1 VTALEGKYWGELETS
16 KQQARE
22 IRERLGLAGDA
33 GHADVLDAIDVGSS
47 TRALTMLAHQLKA
60 EVKAVL
66 AENADL
72 RRQLAEA
79 LALNDSFRAELDAL
93 TSEQPRDPAQVSIF
107 DESDPTQQRR
117 RLALVATEDPPLD
130 RAADAI
136 VDAVMMVPG
145 VDSVAVDSL
154 PEQAGVFMVWVS
166 GGDDEE
172 IAAAILRTFP
182 QRTVATSGTTRVE
195 VDGEVV
201 WICRPKPHA

>member
-22 IRERLGLAGDA
+22 IRERLGLTRDA

-47 TRALTMLAHQLKA
+47 TRTLAMLAQDLKA
-60 EVKAVL
+60 EFKAVL

-79 LALNDSFRAELDAL
+79 QVLNDAFRAELDAL

-107 DESDPTQQRR
+107 VESDPTQQRR

-145 VDSVAVDSL
+145 VEKVAVDSI
-154 PEQAGVFMVWVS
+154 PEQANVFMVWVR
-166 GGDDEE
+166 GGWDED
-172 IAAAILRTFP
+172 IARTILRTFP

-201 WICRPKPHA
+201 WICRPRT